1 MIGLESK
8 KPAKK
13 EEKGEV
19 AIPIQES
26 AEQPAEHPTEHPAEG
41 SDPSLPVIRET
52 MPAEPIEPK
61 VEEPL
66 LSTDKET
73 SSVRHRKSSHKDQ
86 PKDQPKSKANE
97 GAKRE
102 NDVCLSFLLLDVQV
116 VTAISNGTRLVTI
129 DISFVPFLNDL
140 APFILVRLPWFCS
153 LYDDLC

>member
-1 MIGLESK
+1 MIGLENK

-19 AIPIQES
+19 AIPIQEP
-26 AEQPAEHPTEHPAEG
+26 AEQPAEHPAEG

-73 SSVRHRKSSHKDQ
+73 SSVRHRKSSH
-86 PKDQPKSKANE
+86 KDQPKSKANE

>member
-1 MIGLESK
+1 MIGLENK

-86 PKDQPKSKANE
+86 PKSKANE

>member
-1 MIGLESK
+1 MIGLENK

-19 AIPIQES
+19 AIPIQEP
-26 AEQPAEHPTEHPAEG
+26 AEQPAEHPAEHPAEG

-73 SSVRHRKSSHKDQ
+73 SSVRHRKSSH
-86 PKDQPKSKANE
+86 KDQPKSKANE

>member
-19 AIPIQES
+19 AIPIQEP
-26 AEQPAEHPTEHPAEG
+26 AEQPAEHPAEG

-73 SSVRHRKSSHKDQ
+73 SSVRHRKSSH
-86 PKDQPKSKANE
+86 KDQPKSKANE

>member
-1 MIGLESK
+1 MIGLENK

-19 AIPIQES
+19 AIPIQEP
-26 AEQPAEHPTEHPAEG
+26 AEQPAEHPAEHPAEG

-61 VEEPL
+61 IEEPL

-73 SSVRHRKSSHKDQ
+73 SSVRHRKSSH
-86 PKDQPKSKANE
+86 KDQPKSKANE